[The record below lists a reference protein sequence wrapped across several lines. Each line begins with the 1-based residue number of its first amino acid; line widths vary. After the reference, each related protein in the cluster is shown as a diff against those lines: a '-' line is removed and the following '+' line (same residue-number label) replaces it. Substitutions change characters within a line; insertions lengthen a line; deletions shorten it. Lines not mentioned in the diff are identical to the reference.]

1 MSLAAILSKSK
12 DIRAGKHTCTGLP
25 VVVPMAGFYRRSDDA
40 ERLRNQMYF
49 QMATIFGFT
58 SWRTATYDP
67 APLPEPGRD
76 GQARAMEHYGD
87 RAKATFRDNLS
98 HPMEYLEGNRS
109 LLNDPHKIRPTE
121 QEFNAATNAS
131 VRRVRLARD
140 YHETWADGIASGL
153 KSVDLERISSTG
165 FGPGS
170 VSDHKISCMQK
181 MATWERNMPRAVK
194 ATMQITLQDGVFT
207 FLPTGT
213 HKSDLALRQICVGL
227 DIIAEIEGE
236 LTLKDLHE
244 RWPDLK
250 LWQPRS
256 RTPEQ
261 GWADR

>member
-1 MSLAAILSKSK
+1 MSLAKILSKSK
-12 DIRAGKHTCTGLP
+12 DIRAGKHVCTGIP
-25 VVVPMAGFYRRSDDA
+25 VVVPMSGFYRRSDES
-40 ERLRNQMYF
+40 ERERAQMYYNL
-49 QMATIFGFT
+49 AVVFGFQN
-58 SWRTATYDP
+58 WRTCSYNPAT
-67 APLPEPGRD
+67 LPEPGRD
-76 GQARAMEHYGD
+76 GQARSVEHYGD

-98 HPMEYLEGNRS
+98 HPLEYLEGNRS
-109 LLNDPHKIRPTE
+109 LLNDPHKASPTE
-121 QEFNAATNAS
+121 QEFNAATSAS

-140 YHETWADGIASGL
+140 YHETWVDGEASGL
-153 KSVDLERISSTG
+153 KSVDLERVSSTG

-170 VSDHKISCMQK
+170 VSDHQISCMQK
-181 MATWERNMPRAVK
+181 IAIWERAMPRAVRSTIETTFHK
-194 ATMQITLQDGVFT
+194 GIFT
-207 FLPTGT
+207 FFPLETAQ
-213 HKSDLALRQICVGL
+213 SALALRQICVGL